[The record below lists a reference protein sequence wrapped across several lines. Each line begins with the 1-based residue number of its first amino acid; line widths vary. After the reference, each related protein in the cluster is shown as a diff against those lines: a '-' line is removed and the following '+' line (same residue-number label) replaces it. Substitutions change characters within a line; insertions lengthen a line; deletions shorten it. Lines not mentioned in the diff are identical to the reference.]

1 MKQTLSLPLLIALMM
16 FPQIVE
22 TIYSPALT
30 DIATAFNVS
39 QSDAGQ
45 TLSLYFIAFAFGVV
59 IWGYSCDWLGRKP
72 TVLIALFLYGIAC
85 VAAIFAT
92 NFDLLLMCRMLM
104 AFSAAIGSIGTQTI
118 MRDRLSGE
126 TLRYVFSIMGIA
138 LAISPIVGM
147 LLGALMV
154 SFSGYH
160 GVFILLI
167 LMAIVLL
174 AWVVLILPETKP
186 EHINKPPFFATL
198 KVMLCDPFILKNACL
213 IGFLNIALFAYYQL
227 APFMFD
233 QLGLNHVL
241 FGLSGIL
248 LGLGSF
254 LGAFLNKRWIQK
266 YAFSS
271 EKLVTIASIIL
282 LISSALVLIFQ
293 SQWFFILPMV
303 GVVMAYSIAI
313 PNILAKAL
321 MNYGDKLGT
330 AGAILGL
337 MYYLIIGIG
346 LMLVAYGQ
354 HLGLSLVILSILVF
368 ITQRIKV

>member
-39 QSDAGQ
+39 QSDVGQ
-45 TLSLYFIAFAFGVV
+45 TLSLYFVAFAFGVV

-104 AFSAAIGSIGTQTI
+104 AFSASIGSIGTQTI

-174 AWVVLILPETKP
+174 AWVALILPETKP
-186 EHINKPPFFATL
+186 EHISKPPFFATL
-198 KVMLCDPFILKNACL
+198 KTMLCDPFILKNACL
-213 IGFLNIALFAYYQL
+213 VGCLNIALFAYYQL
-227 APFMFD
+227 APFMFE
-233 QLGLNHVL
+233 QLGLSHTL

-266 YAFSS
+266 YAFSN

-293 SQWFFILPMV
+293 SQWFFILPMI
-303 GVVMAYSIAI
+303 GVVMAYGIAI

-337 MYYLIIGIG
+337 IYYLIIGIG
-346 LMLVAYGQ
+346 LMLMAYGQ
-354 HLGLSLVILSILVF
+354 HLGLSLVILSVLVF
-368 ITQRIKV
+368 ITQRIKI

>member
-85 VAAIFAT
+85 VAALFAT
-92 NFDLLLMCRMLM
+92 NFDLLLMCRILM

-167 LMAIVLL
+167 LMAIALL

-186 EHINKPPFFATL
+186 EHISKPPFFETL
-198 KVMLCDPFILKNACL
+198 KTMLYDPFILKNACL

-227 APFMFD
+227 APFMFE
-233 QLGLNHVL
+233 QLGLSHTL

-266 YAFSS
+266 YALSS

-282 LISSALVLIFQ
+282 LISSVLVLIFQ
-293 SQWFFILPMV
+293 NQWFFILPMV
-303 GVVMAYSIAI
+303 GVVMAYGIAI

-321 MNYGDKLGT
+321 MSYGDKLGT

-346 LMLVAYGQ
+346 LMLLAYGQ

-368 ITQRIKV
+368 ITQCIKA

>member
-138 LAISPIVGM
+138 LAISPIIGM

-160 GVFILLI
+160 GVFIVLV

-174 AWVVLILPETKP
+174 AWVALILPETKP
-186 EHINKPPFFATL
+186 EHISKPPFFATL
-198 KVMLCDPFILKNACL
+198 KEMLCDPFILKNACL
-213 IGFLNIALFAYYQL
+213 IGCLNIALFAYYQL
-227 APFMFD
+227 APFMFE
-233 QLGLNHVL
+233 QLGLSHTL

-293 SQWFFILPMV
+293 NQWFFIVPMV
-303 GVVMAYSIAI
+303 GIVMAYGIAI

-354 HLGLSLVILSILVF
+354 HLGLSLMILSVLVF
-368 ITQRIKV
+368 ITQSIKA

>member
-85 VAAIFAT
+85 VVAIFAT
-92 NFDLLLMCRMLM
+92 NFDLLLICRMLM

-174 AWVVLILPETKP
+174 AWVALILPETKP
-186 EHINKPPFFATL
+186 EHISKPSFFTTL
-198 KVMLCDPFILKNACL
+198 KEMLCDPFILKNACL
-213 IGFLNIALFAYYQL
+213 IGILNIALFAYYQL
-227 APFMFD
+227 APFMFK
-233 QLGLNHVL
+233 QLGLSHTL

-282 LISSALVLIFQ
+282 LISSALVLMFQ

-303 GVVMAYSIAI
+303 GVVMAYGIAI
-313 PNILAKAL
+313 PNILAKVL
-321 MNYGDKLGT
+321 MNYSDKLGT

-354 HLGLSLVILSILVF
+354 HLGLSLVILSILVL
-368 ITQRIKV
+368 ITQRIKI

>member
-30 DIATAFNVS
+30 DIVTAFNVS

-92 NFDLLLMCRMLM
+92 NFDLLLICRMLM

-147 LLGALMV
+147 
-154 SFSGYH
+154 Y
-160 GVFILLI
+160 
-167 LMAIVLL
+167 
-174 AWVVLILPETKP
+174 K
-186 EHINKPPFFATL
+186 
-198 KVMLCDPFILKNACL
+198 C
-213 IGFLNIALFAYYQL
+213 FL
-227 APFMFD
+227 
-233 QLGLNHVL
+233 
-241 FGLSGIL
+241 
-248 LGLGSF
+248 
-254 LGAFLNKRWIQK
+254 
-266 YAFSS
+266 
-271 EKLVTIASIIL
+271 
-282 LISSALVLIFQ
+282 
-293 SQWFFILPMV
+293 
-303 GVVMAYSIAI
+303 
-313 PNILAKAL
+313 
-321 MNYGDKLGT
+321 
-330 AGAILGL
+330 
-337 MYYLIIGIG
+337 
-346 LMLVAYGQ
+346 
-354 HLGLSLVILSILVF
+354 
-368 ITQRIKV
+368 

>member
-72 TVLIALFLYGIAC
+72 TVLIALCLYGIAC
-85 VAAIFAT
+85 VAAIFAI

-160 GVFILLI
+160 GVFILLV
-167 LMAIVLL
+167 LMAIALL

-186 EHINKPPFFATL
+186 EHISKPPFLATL
-198 KVMLCDPFILKNACL
+198 KEMLCDPFILKNAYL
-213 IGFLNIALFAYYQL
+213 IGFLNIVLFAYYQL
-227 APFMFD
+227 APFMFE
-233 QLGLNHVL
+233 QLDLSHTL

-271 EKLVTIASIIL
+271 EKLIAIASIIL

-293 SQWFFILPMV
+293 SQWFFIFPMV
-303 GVVMAYSIAI
+303 GIVMAYGIAI

-354 HLGLSLVILSILVF
+354 HLGLSLMILSVLVF

>member
-59 IWGYSCDWLGRKP
+59 IWGYSCDWIGRKP

-174 AWVVLILPETKP
+174 AWVALILPETKP
-186 EHINKPPFFATL
+186 EHISKPPFFATL
-198 KVMLCDPFILKNACL
+198 KEMLCDPFILKNACL
-213 IGFLNIALFAYYQL
+213 IGCLNIALFAYYQL
-227 APFMFD
+227 APFMFE
-233 QLGLNHVL
+233 QLGLSHTL

-303 GVVMAYSIAI
+303 GIVMAYGIAI

-354 HLGLSLVILSILVF
+354 YLGLSLMILSVLVF

>member
-39 QSDAGQ
+39 QSNVGQ
-45 TLSLYFIAFAFGVV
+45 TLSLYFVAFAFGVV

-104 AFSAAIGSIGTQTI
+104 AFSASIGSIGTQTI

-174 AWVVLILPETKP
+174 AWVALILPETKP
-186 EHINKPPFFATL
+186 EHISKPPFFATL
-198 KVMLCDPFILKNACL
+198 KTMLCDPFILKNACL
-213 IGFLNIALFAYYQL
+213 VGCLNIALFAYYQL
-227 APFMFD
+227 APFMFE
-233 QLGLNHVL
+233 QLGLSHTL

-266 YAFSS
+266 YAFSN

-293 SQWFFILPMV
+293 SQWFFILPMI
-303 GVVMAYSIAI
+303 GVVMAYGIAI
-313 PNILAKAL
+313 PNILAKVL

-368 ITQRIKV
+368 ITQRIKA